1 MSLEDSTCQLLF
13 LPPRPPPVPRE
24 KIPSY
29 YQPTETF
36 MRGWRKEK
44 EMKRARKRKKES
56 FEESW
61 DPPPLSSP
69 RKERKRRES
78 GWFRQSDFSPLPLSL
93 LLLLSPSA
101 VLSFLLA
108 IFLKGRKIL
117 WRHQKPPTTLPFK
130 NKQRSVTKSESLFL
144 FLWPEMKFPVPF
156 FHCPGATAVSSARG
170 SRRG

>member
-1 MSLEDSTCQLLF
+1 MRILRVSSCFCLQDPLLF
-13 LPPRPPPVPRE
+13 LGK

-44 EMKRARKRKKES
+44 EMKRARKKKKES

-69 RKERKRRES
+69 RKERKRERADGS
-78 GWFRQSDFSPLPLSL
+78 DNQIFLPSLFLFFFFFRPRRCFPFFLPFFWKGGKFYGAIRHPLPPSL
-93 LLLLSPSA
+93 
-101 VLSFLLA
+101 
-108 IFLKGRKIL
+108 
-117 WRHQKPPTTLPFK
+117 FK
-130 NKQRSVTKSESLFL
+130 NKQRNVTKSESLFL

>member
-1 MSLEDSTCQLLF
+1 MRILRVSSCFCLQDPLLF
-13 LPPRPPPVPRE
+13 LGK

-44 EMKRARKRKKES
+44 EMKRARKKKKKALRRAGILPLFPPLEKKERGRERMVQTIRFFSPPS
-56 FEESW
+56 FSSSSSFALGGAF
-61 DPPPLSSP
+61 LSSCH
-69 RKERKRRES
+69 
-78 GWFRQSDFSPLPLSL
+78 F
-93 LLLLSPSA
+93 
-101 VLSFLLA
+101 FLE
-108 IFLKGRKIL
+108 GRKIL
-117 WRHQKPPTTLPFK
+117 WRHQTPPTTLPFK

-170 SRRG
+170 GRG